1 MLDGVIAR
9 VLKLS
14 QARAYRVLDGVIAR
28 VLKLI
33 VKQGLTGCYAQRGS
47 Y

>member
-28 VLKLI
+28 ARKL
-33 VKQGLTGCYAQRGS
+33 VDRRGLTGC
-47 Y
+47 